1 MLDLKFSL
9 RNVLYNI
16 ALIQIVEEK
25 KVNNTA
31 EIRANLIKSLTVRD
45 LKKLAKCFGLECES
59 STKKD
64 QLVEVLIKSD
74 IRIYEIANT
83 WNEVQVKEFCQ
94 QIGMDSVGRKN
105 TLLKKLPEFLNES
118 EITREPVEKKKP
130 DLPPEN
136 LEELKDLEQFI
147 NQLVLLGKIEIGKIH
162 RGFCSACSKMH
173 AKRWFNFTDQEISF
187 YICRIGSPAVVIRR
201 GDNYENLTSSAFLQ
215 KYQTPDIDKEKQA
228 YQLLLQKYVEIS
240 DDSDLK
246 IEIANFNLNDLKF
259 IDVTSEQSRSFG
271 ASITYFGNKLNNI
284 LAFFNIDETHR
295 NYQNKSMNFTQLI
308 KVLEQSEDSSEISS
322 NFNYI
327 LVTLSWTQAV
337 DLDLYAFYRTK
348 DGKVGEVFY
357 DNKGSLRN
365 FPFMKLDEDSG
376 IGNISGDNEENLI
389 ITSISEMDYILIAVN
404 IFKEKGIMGG
414 IFSLFKKEDSFAHY
428 DGKILVQLDT
438 KQQIEI
444 PLSSSESGEWCI
456 VAGIDNRGN
465 TPRVLNINSV
475 EKKKPDLKHWKFPS

>member
-1 MLDLKFSL
+1 M
-9 RNVLYNI
+9 
-16 ALIQIVEEK
+16 
-25 KVNNTA
+25 NNTA

-74 IRIYEIANT
+74 IRVYEIANT

-147 NQLVLLGKIEIGKIH
+147 NQLVLLGKIEIGKIN
-162 RGFCSACSKMH
+162 RGFCAACNKMH

-187 YICRIGSPAVVIRR
+187 YICRIGSPVVVIRR
-201 GDNYENLTSSAFLQ
+201 GENYENLTSSAFLQ
-215 KYQTPDIDKEKQA
+215 KYQISDINKEKQA
-228 YQLLLQKYVEIS
+228 YQLLLQKYLEVSNDPE
-240 DDSDLK
+240 LK
-246 IEIANFNLNDLKF
+246 LGVANVDKMDLKF
-259 IDVTSEQSRSFG
+259 IDLTSEQSRSSG
-271 ASITYFGNKLNNI
+271 ASTTYFGNTLSDFWAYLKTDEAEEKVLKYI
-284 LAFFNIDETHR
+284 KQGFPIAYKCVKAAQAFEAARDW
-295 NYQNKSMNFTQLI
+295 QNTQTDVAQNT
-308 KVLEQSEDSSEISS
+308 KVLEQSKDFSEISS
-322 NFNYI
+322 SFNHI
-327 LVTLSWTQAV
+327 AVTLSWTQAV
-337 DLDLYAFYRTK
+337 DLDLYAFYHTK
-348 DGKVGEVFY
+348 DGKVGEIFY

-376 IGNISGDNEENLI
+376 IGNTSGDNEENLI
-389 ITSISEMDYILIAVN
+389 ITSISGMDYILIAVN
-404 IFKEKGIMGG
+404 IFKEKS
-414 IFSLFKKEDSFAHY
+414 IFSFFKKEDSFARY
-428 DGKILVQLDT
+428 DGKILVQPDT
-438 KQQIEI
+438 KQRVEI
-444 PLSSSESGEWCI
+444 PLSSPESGEWCI

-475 EKKKPDLKHWKFPS
+475 EKKKPDLKHWKFPN